1 MLDMVHA
8 NSGGE
13 AVEEGLLVIVALG
26 ATVIVGTTI
35 GRRYSV
41 APPVLLIIMGGLLAL
56 IPQLSDV
63 QLPASAVLVIF
74 LPGILYWESLN
85 TSLREIRANI
95 RVILLSAIGLVIAT
109 MAAVSFSLQ
118 ALGVATAAAWILGAV
133 LAPTDAAAV
142 AGLAKRMPRRNLT
155 TLRAESLINDGTALV
170 LFTVAVDALTSGSRP
185 SILAVTG
192 TLIWSVVGG
201 VIAGLVGGGLII
213 WIRRRVDDPLREG
226 GLSIVTPF
234 GAFFLGELIHASG
247 VVAVVVVGLV
257 IAYSGPR
264 VIRAR
269 SRVQAFAFWNLSTFI
284 VNGSLFVLVGL
295 QIPAAARRIENDQMG
310 RAVGIAFAASAV
322 VIAARMAWL
331 HVAAFLIRTFDRRE
345 IQRTRRLN
353 WKVRTAYGW
362 AGFRGAVS
370 LAAALAVPSVLDNGD
385 AYPDRDLIVFVT
397 SVVILT
403 TILVQGLTLPMVV
416 RWAGMGSDT
425 ARVDEA
431 RHARV
436 RAAEAGLAALPA
448 VARSLNAPP
457 QMADRVRADY
467 EAAANEARGDSGQ
480 SGLTGAEQ
488 LERRLRLGVLEH
500 ERLAVTAMRD
510 RREIDDIVM
519 REIQAS
525 LDVTEMS
532 LLGPNQND

>member
-1 MLDMVHA
+1 ML
-8 NSGGE
+8 
-13 AVEEGLLVIVALG
+13 EGLLVVVTLG

-56 IPQLSDV
+56 IPQLSDIR
-63 QLPASAVLVIF
+63 LPAAAVLVIF

-95 RVILLSAIGLVIAT
+95 RVILLSAIGLVIVT
-109 MAAVSFSLQ
+109 MVVLSYSLQ
-118 ALGVATAAAWILGAV
+118 AIGVAAAAAWILGAV

-170 LFTVAVDALTSGSRP
+170 LFAIAVGMLNGASP
-185 SILAVTG
+185 SLLSITG
-192 TLIWSVVGG
+192 DLIWSTVGG
-201 VIAGLVGGGLII
+201 VIAGLATGGVFI
-213 WIRRRVDDPLREG
+213 WIRRRMNDPLREG
-226 GLSIVTPF
+226 GLSVLTPF
-234 GAFFLGELIHASG
+234 AAFFVGDLIRASG

-257 IAYSGPR
+257 FSYAGPR
-264 VIRAR
+264 VIRAQ
-269 SRVQAFAFWNLSTFI
+269 SRVQAFAFWNIATFV

-295 QIPAAARRIENDQMG
+295 QIPAAAKRIDNDQMG
-310 RAVGIAFAASAV
+310 RAVGIAFAAAAV
-322 VIAARMAWL
+322 VILTRLLWIHAMAG
-331 HVAAFLIRTFDRRE
+331 LIRLFDRRA

-370 LAAALAVPSVLDNGD
+370 LAAALAVPSVLADGS

-416 RWAGMGSDT
+416 RWAGLASDR
-425 ARVDEA
+425 ARIDEA

-448 VARSLNAPP
+448 VARSLNAPAY
-457 QMADRVRADY
+457 MTDRVRADY
-467 EAAANEARGDSGQ
+467 EAAAEEARRGDGHSE
-480 SGLTGAEQ
+480 LTSAEQ

-519 REIQAS
+519 RELQAS
-525 LDVTEMS
+525 LDVTELA
-532 LLGPNQND
+532 LLGAPRGDA